1 MNGIG
6 KAIDHRLKLGGHA
19 VDVHWR
25 PEHDASALSIL
36 STNSVRLSA

>member
-19 VDVHWR
+19 VDVRWR
-25 PEHDASALSIL
+25 PEHDAVGAEHL
-36 STNSVRLSA
+36 VHQFR